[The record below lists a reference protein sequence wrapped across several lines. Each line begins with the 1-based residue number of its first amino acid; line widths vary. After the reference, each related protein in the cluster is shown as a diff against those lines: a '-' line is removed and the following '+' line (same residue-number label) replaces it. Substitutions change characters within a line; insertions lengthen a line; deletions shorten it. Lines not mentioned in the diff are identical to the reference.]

1 MANRQSEFGKQ
12 LRALRTALGL
22 SQAQIA
28 AVAHVS
34 RYSVIDWEK
43 GRSVPDA
50 IQLFDIAKT
59 LDRDIKEFEV

>member
-1 MANRQSEFGKQ
+1 M
-12 LRALRTALGL
+12 RTALGL